1 MFKLFKLRLNKPQ
14 KPNIKYKDPANKR
27 VKVVRTR
34 KTKKFELKRV
44 DYKYNKDAYYLLKK
58 VNTQLLYQ
66 KKQEGN

>member
-34 KTKKFELKRV
+34 KTKKFELKEWTI
-44 DYKYNKDAYYLLKK
+44 NII
-58 VNTQLLYQ
+58 NMHIIC
-66 KKQEGN
+66 